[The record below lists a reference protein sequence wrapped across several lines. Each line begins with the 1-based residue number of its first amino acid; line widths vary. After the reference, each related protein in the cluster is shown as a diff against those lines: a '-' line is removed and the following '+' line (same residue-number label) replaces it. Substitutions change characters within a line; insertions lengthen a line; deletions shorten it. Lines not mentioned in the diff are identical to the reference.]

1 MPPAHER
8 IRARTDGV
16 GETPFLPY
24 ARPVRHDDDLIAAAR
39 RGEHEAFGELV
50 RRHERRLRPVIA
62 RLLSDPRD
70 TDEALQDTFVAAWRG
85 LDGFRGRASFGTWI
99 HRIAVNEALM
109 RLRRRRP
116 ERPDLDPLIP
126 DPGPGPAELAESAD
140 LQRRLDRWLR
150 SLPDEHRLPLVLRD
164 IAGMSNREAA
174 AALGISLAA
183 MKSRV
188 HRARLL
194 LLEEVADWEERG
206 GGPVSPPPET

>member
-1 MPPAHER
+1 MGEPP
-8 IRARTDGV
+8 
-16 GETPFLPY
+16 FWPY
-24 ARPVRHDDDLIAAAR
+24 ARPVRHDDELIAAAR
-39 RGEHEAFGELV
+39 RGDQDAFGELV

-85 LDGFRGRASFGTWI
+85 LDRFHGRASFGTWL

-109 RLRRRRP
+109 RLRRSRP
-116 ERPDLDPLIP
+116 ERPDLDSSVP
-126 DPGPGPAELAESAD
+126 DPGPGPSELAESAD
-140 LQRRLDRWLR
+140 LRRRLDRWLR

-164 IAGMSNREAA
+164 VAGMSNREAA

-188 HRARLL
+188 HRARML
-194 LLEEVADWEERG
+194 LLEEVADWEDDAGSR
-206 GGPVSPPPET
+206 